1 MEVLFLGALPT
12 PNPANKNKMK
22 TIMSCPLAS
31 DEMRRGSH
39 ASPCPFQPLVGMHL
53 ARASLNLMIQSSE
66 IFIMTVRF
74 P

>member
-1 MEVLFLGALPT
+1 
-12 PNPANKNKMK
+12 MK
-22 TIMSCPLAS
+22 TIMPCPLAS
-31 DEMRRGSH
+31 DEMRRGSLL
-39 ASPCPFQPLVGMHL
+39 SPLCPFQPLVGTHL